1 MSILTFHD
9 VSQSFGAFDL
19 FIGLSGGVPRD
30 GKVGLVGS
38 NGIGKTTLLYILAGV
53 HKPTSGHVYT
63 AKNARIGYLEQEAAR
78 AFADQSHTVYQEML
92 TVFADLRAQ
101 AARLH
106 DMEAAMAAGDAS
118 DALLAKY
125 GAAQEAFEMA
135 GGYEYELRIQQVLT
149 GLGFQDEQQHMPLE
163 HCSGGQKTR
172 ALLARLLL
180 EKPDLLI
187 LDEPTNHLDTT
198 AVEWLEDTLHTWNG
212 AVLVVSHDR
221 YFLDRVVNTI
231 WEMSRSGLESYRGNY
246 SAYLQ
251 QREERWARREQEF
264 ETAREH
270 FLKELDFVKRNI
282 VRASTTDQAK
292 GRLRRL
298 VRLVKAV
305 EVGGAQALNVSWSEF
320 RADQEISGSKW
331 NVATVEE
338 HIKGLQNP
346 TLHHHQLKMRLQTAQ
361 RGGNFVLRTYDLV
374 IGYPQTPL
382 FQAEDIELM
391 RRECAALI
399 GDNGTGKTTFL
410 RTILGQLEPL
420 AGHMRVGANLQLGYL
435 PQVHLANNPD
445 HTVLEE
451 LLDHQFMLLEEARS
465 YLARFL
471 FRGDEVFTPVSALSG
486 GERSRLA
493 LALLALQK
501 ANFLLLDEP
510 TNHLDIPAQE
520 ALQDALQHFEGTI
533 LMVSHDRYLIDK
545 LATQIWDLRDG
556 RLHVHKGNYRSYLDA
571 RQQAQERA
579 KQQRTQE
586 TAQKRSAARPA
597 PDPAQ
602 TAMFARAEALE
613 QMEARIEE
621 LEQALEQLN
630 RALAAAAR
638 DQRWGRVIELNRQ
651 HQDTQARLEA
661 LLAQWEELAE
671 V

>member
-1 MSILTFHD
+1 
-9 VSQSFGAFDL
+9 
-19 FIGLSGGVPRD
+19 
-30 GKVGLVGS
+30 
-38 NGIGKTTLLYILAGV
+38 
-53 HKPTSGHVYT
+53 
-63 AKNARIGYLEQEAAR
+63 
-78 AFADQSHTVYQEML
+78 
-92 TVFADLRAQ
+92 
-101 AARLH
+101 
-106 DMEAAMAAGDAS
+106 
-118 DALLAKY
+118 
-125 GAAQEAFEMA
+125 
-135 GGYEYELRIQQVLT
+135 
-149 GLGFQDEQQHMPLE
+149 
-163 HCSGGQKTR
+163 
-172 ALLARLLL
+172 
-180 EKPDLLI
+180 
-187 LDEPTNHLDTT
+187 
-198 AVEWLEDTLHTWNG
+198 
-212 AVLVVSHDR
+212 
-221 YFLDRVVNTI
+221 
-231 WEMSRSGLESYRGNY
+231 
-246 SAYLQ
+246 
-251 QREERWARREQEF
+251 
-264 ETAREH
+264 
-270 FLKELDFVKRNI
+270 
-282 VRASTTDQAK
+282 
-292 GRLRRL
+292 
-298 VRLVKAV
+298 
-305 EVGGAQALNVSWSEF
+305 
-320 RADQEISGSKW
+320 
-331 NVATVEE
+331 
-338 HIKGLQNP
+338 
-346 TLHHHQLKMRLQTAQ
+346 
-361 RGGNFVLRTYDLV
+361 
-374 IGYPQTPL
+374 
-382 FQAEDIELM
+382 
-391 RRECAALI
+391 
-399 GDNGTGKTTFL
+399 
-410 RTILGQLEPL
+410 
-420 AGHMRVGANLQLGYL
+420 MRVGANLQLGYL